1 MKLFE
6 GFCKL
11 LGPLF
16 LQNCSFWLPVT
27 PVSEESC
34 LKYIGGSHK
43 WGKWFIP
50 TKFASLNSYNYT
62 DSQMRTDK
70 AFENTPDIDADPEK
84 YELLSWNLE
93 VKWCANIK

>member
-34 LKYIGGSHK
+34 LKYIGGSHT

-50 TKFASLNSYNYT
+50 TKFASLKSYNYT
-62 DSQMRTDK
+62 DLQMGTEK
-70 AFENTPDIDADPEK
+70 AFENTPDIDVDQEK

-93 VKWCANIK
+93 VK